1 MLIPL
6 SISVYIDTISYS
18 WLKEMKGEALLAGDS
33 TLNCLHTS
41 NSLLPHRTTGAGG
54 ESMTMAISKSHV
66 TLMLFYLQNHVMS
79 LLQ

>member
-33 TLNCLHTS
+33 TLD
-41 NSLLPHRTTGAGG
+41 HRTAGAGG